1 MSEILLVNKS
11 DVVAIADAAR
21 AKAGIDDK
29 LTLSGIV
36 NTIDSIGA
44 GIDTSDATAAAEDI
58 MSGKTAYV
66 NGEKITGSYV
76 PAPAVKTSK
85 TVYLNF
91 DNDEEYIGEAVFFEN
106 GVLRMVHSWDGF
118 YDVEVDGGV
127 VHAACTGLTYEGN
140 YETLFSDGG
149 NNNVVMFF
157 EDGGTIYFYS
167 SSEQ

>member
-1 MSEILLVNKS
+1 MSEILLVNKN

-66 NGEKITGSYV
+66 NGEKITGSYI

-91 DNDEEYIGEAVFFEN
+91 DNDEEYIGEAWFFEN
-106 GVLRMVHSWDGF
+106 GVFRQVRPWDGF

-127 VHAACTGLTYEGN
+127 VYGYGAELTYEGN
-140 YETLFSDGG
+140 YEKLVSHNYNDE
-149 NNNVVMFF
+149 VVMFF

-167 SSEQ
+167 SGYQ